1 MRYFTVPL
9 TCMSNLNT
17 LPFLPIYFLPPGECF
32 LYTNSA
38 GKLNYLVGGEVMTL
52 CHLSHPMYLLGY
64 VPKEDRAFLVD
75 KTYNV
80 HSYKLLLSMLSY
92 QSAVVRQDFV
102 TANSLL
108 PLIPKSEYPAVAR

>member
-1 MRYFTVPL
+1 M
-9 TCMSNLNT
+9 
-17 LPFLPIYFLPPGECF
+17 
-32 LYTNSA
+32 
-38 GKLNYLVGGEVMTL
+38 
-52 CHLSHPMYLLGY
+52 
-64 VPKEDRAFLVD
+64 PKEDRAFLVD

-108 PLIPKSEYPAVAR
+108 PLIPKTEYPAGE

>member
-1 MRYFTVPL
+1 MA
-9 TCMSNLNT
+9 NLNT
-17 LPFLPIYFLPPGECF
+17 LPYPPIYFPPPGECF

>member
-1 MRYFTVPL
+1 
-9 TCMSNLNT
+9 
-17 LPFLPIYFLPPGECF
+17 
-32 LYTNSA
+32 
-38 GKLNYLVGGEVMTL
+38 MTL

-92 QSAVVRQDFV
+92 QSAVVRFQCIVVLWFV
-102 TANSLL
+102 IAASSFFFLVL
-108 PLIPKSEYPAVAR
+108 PSVSKVLIHRYYWYP